1 MISNQVGHDINFID
15 LLNSATK
22 LRGVKFTEEFYIYF
36 KSGSEYISAWHDI
49 PLYADSGNKV
59 CRAWH
64 DIQLYADSGNTVGST
79 VLKTRTFP

>member
-59 CRAWH
+59 
-64 DIQLYADSGNTVGST
+64 GST
-79 VLKTRTFP
+79 VLKTRTCP